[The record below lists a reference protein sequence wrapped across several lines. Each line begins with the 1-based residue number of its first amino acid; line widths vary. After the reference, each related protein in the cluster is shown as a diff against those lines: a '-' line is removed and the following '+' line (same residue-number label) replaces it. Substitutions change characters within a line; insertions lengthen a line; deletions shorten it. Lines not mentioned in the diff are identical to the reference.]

1 MIVDLEKFIGN
12 QRQVWK
18 ELEEVLGRIE
28 RNPSTRLDLDQI
40 KRLHLLYGITSADL
54 ARLQGFAAESEL
66 KLYLEALVSKGFC
79 EIHDH
84 RSTLQRFNPVRWATR
99 SFPQVFR
106 ARAGAF
112 WIASA
117 VMLFGCFFGVLML
130 SIDPEAKEA
139 LMPFEQLL
147 GDPSERVAREELK
160 GNPDLG
166 ANKPVFSSTL
176 MTHNIRVS
184 ILCMAMGVT
193 LGMGTLILLFYNG
206 VLLGAVAMDYIHA
219 GQTSFLLGWLLPHG
233 VIEIPA
239 ILVAGQ
245 AGLLLGSTLMGGQDC
260 HPLSHRLQRIVPDL
274 TTLMGGVA
282 LMLVWA
288 GIVEAFFSQYHEPV
302 LPYALKIAFGA
313 LELTALTLFLSRSG
327 SMDSASEGRSARAS

>member
-1 MIVDLEKFIGN
+1 
-12 QRQVWK
+12 
-18 ELEEVLGRIE
+18 
-28 RNPSTRLDLDQI
+28 
-40 KRLHLLYGITSADL
+40 
-54 ARLQGFAAESEL
+54 
-66 KLYLEALVSKGFC
+66 
-79 EIHDH
+79 
-84 RSTLQRFNPVRWATR
+84 
-99 SFPQVFR
+99 
-106 ARAGAF
+106 
-112 WIASA
+112 
-117 VMLFGCFFGVLML
+117 MLFGCFFGVLML

-260 HPLSHRLQRIVPDL
+260 HPLSHRLHRIVPDL

-288 GIVEAFFSQYHEPV
+288 GIVEAFCSQYHEPV